1 LSQEVAKNKKV
12 ITGTVVSN
20 KMDKTVVVSVER
32 KFIHRTFKKVVK
44 RTKKFRCHD
53 EKNECSVG
61 DFISMR
67 EVRPL
72 SKTKR
77 WNLEK
82 VLKAAQQAV

>member
-1 LSQEVAKNKKV
+1 MSQEAAVKKV

-44 RTKKFRCHD
+44 RTRKFRCHD

-61 DFISMR
+61 DLISMR

-82 VLKAAQQAV
+82 VLKAAQTV

>member
-1 LSQEVAKNKKV
+1 MNQENTKIKKV

-20 KMDKTVVVSVER
+20 KMDKTVVVEVER

-61 DFISMR
+61 DFVSMR

-77 WNLEK
+77 WNLIQI
-82 VLKAAQQAV
+82 LKQGQSV

>member
-1 LSQEVAKNKKV
+1 LSQEVAVNKKV

-44 RTKKFRCHD
+44 RTKKFKCHD

-82 VLKAAQQAV
+82 VLKTAQAV

>member
-44 RTKKFRCHD
+44 RTRKFRCHD

-82 VLKAAQQAV
+82 VLKAAQAV

>member
-1 LSQEVAKNKKV
+1 LSQETVKVKKI
-12 ITGTVVSN
+12 ITGTVISD

-32 KFIHRTFKKVVK
+32 KFINRTFKKVVK

-82 VLKAAQQAV
+82 VLKAAQAV

>member
-1 LSQEVAKNKKV
+1 MSQEVAKNKKV

-77 WNLEK
+77 WNLER
-82 VLKAAQQAV
+82 VLKAAQAV

>member
-1 LSQEVAKNKKV
+1 LSQQATAVKKI

-82 VLKAAQQAV
+82 VLKATQAV

>member
-1 LSQEVAKNKKV
+1 LSQEVAKNKKM
-12 ITGTVVSN
+12 ITGTVVSS

-44 RTKKFRCHD
+44 RTKKFKCHD

-82 VLKAAQQAV
+82 VLKAAQAV

>member
-1 LSQEVAKNKKV
+1 MIQEAAVKKI

-20 KMDKTVVVSVER
+20 KMNKTVVVSVER

-44 RTKKFRCHD
+44 RTRKFRCHD

-72 SKTKR
+72 SKPKR

-82 VLKAAQQAV
+82 VLKAAQAV

>member
-1 LSQEVAKNKKV
+1 MSQEAAKNKKI

-20 KMDKTVVVSVER
+20 KMDKTVVVLVER

-53 EKNECSVG
+53 EKNQCSVG

-82 VLKAAQQAV
+82 VLKAAQAV

>member
-1 LSQEVAKNKKV
+1 MSQEKVKIKKV

-20 KMDKTVVVSVER
+20 KMDKTVVVEVER
-32 KFIHRTFKKVVK
+32 KFIHSTFKKVVK
-44 RTKKFRCHD
+44 RTRKFRCHD
-53 EKNECSVG
+53 EKNQCSIG

-77 WNLEK
+77 WNLIQ
-82 VLKAAQQAV
+82 VLKAAQSV

>member
-1 LSQEVAKNKKV
+1 MSQETVKVKKI

-32 KFIHRTFKKVVK
+32 KFIHPTFKKVVK

-72 SKTKR
+72 SKSKR

-82 VLKAAQQAV
+82 VLKAAQAV

>member
-1 LSQEVAKNKKV
+1 MSQEVAVNKKV

-44 RTKKFRCHD
+44 RTKKFKCHD

-82 VLKAAQQAV
+82 VLKAAQAV

>member
-1 LSQEVAKNKKV
+1 MSQEAAKVKRI

-20 KMDKTVVVSVER
+20 KMDKTVVVAVER
-32 KFIHRTFKKVVK
+32 KFIHPTFKKVVK

-61 DFISMR
+61 DFISMK

-77 WNLEK
+77 WNLEE
-82 VLKAAQQAV
+82 VLKTAPVV

>member
-1 LSQEVAKNKKV
+1 MSQEAAVKKV
-12 ITGTVVSN
+12 ITGTVVSD
-20 KMDKTVVVSVER
+20 KMDKTIVVSVER

-82 VLKAAQQAV
+82 VIKAAQTV

>member
-1 LSQEVAKNKKV
+1 MSQEVAINKKV

-44 RTKKFRCHD
+44 RTKKFKCHD

-72 SKTKR
+72 SKTKS

-82 VLKAAQQAV
+82 VLRAAQAV

>member
-1 LSQEVAKNKKV
+1 MSQEAVAVKKV

-20 KMDKTVVVSVER
+20 KMDKTVVVLVER
-32 KFIHRTFKKVVK
+32 KFIHPTFKKVVK
-44 RTKKFRCHD
+44 RSKKFRCHD

-82 VLKAAQQAV
+82 ILKTAQVV

>member
-1 LSQEVAKNKKV
+1 MSQETVKVKKI
-12 ITGTVVSN
+12 ITGTVISD

-32 KFIHRTFKKVVK
+32 KFIHPTFKKVVK

-53 EKNECSVG
+53 ENNECSVG

-72 SKTKR
+72 SKSKR

-82 VLKAAQQAV
+82 VLKAAQAV

>member
-1 LSQEVAKNKKV
+1 MSQEAAVKKV
-12 ITGTVVSN
+12 ITGTVVSD
-20 KMDKTVVVSVER
+20 KMDKTIVVSVER
-32 KFIHRTFKKVVK
+32 KFIHPTFKKVVK

-82 VLKAAQQAV
+82 VLKAAQTV

>member
-1 LSQEVAKNKKV
+1 MSQEAVKV
-12 ITGTVVSN
+12 KRIITGTVVSN

-32 KFIHRTFKKVVK
+32 KFTHPTFKKVVK
-44 RTKKFRCHD
+44 RTKKFKCHD

-82 VLKAAQQAV
+82 VLKAAQTV

>member
-1 LSQEVAKNKKV
+1 MSQEVDKIKK
-12 ITGTVVSN
+12 IIMGTVVSN

-44 RTKKFRCHD
+44 RTKKFKCHD

-61 DFISMR
+61 DIISMR

-82 VLKAAQQAV
+82 VLKATQAV

>member
-1 LSQEVAKNKKV
+1 
-12 ITGTVVSN
+12 
-20 KMDKTVVVSVER
+20 MDKTVVVSVER

-44 RTKKFRCHD
+44 RTKKFKCHD

-82 VLKAAQQAV
+82 VLKTAQAV

>member
-1 LSQEVAKNKKV
+1 LNQAVEANKKV

-44 RTKKFRCHD
+44 RTKKFKCHD

-77 WNLEK
+77 WNLDK
-82 VLKAAQQAV
+82 VLKAAQAV

>member
-1 LSQEVAKNKKV
+1 MSQEAAVKKI

-82 VLKAAQQAV
+82 VLKATQAV

>member
-1 LSQEVAKNKKV
+1 MSQESVANIKV
-12 ITGTVVSN
+12 ITGTVVSD
-20 KMDKTVVVSVER
+20 KMDKTVVVQVER
-32 KFIHRTFKKVVK
+32 KFIHQVFKKVVK
-44 RTKKFRCHD
+44 RTRKFKCHD

-77 WNLEK
+77 WNLVQ
-82 VLKAAQQAV
+82 VLKPAEKA

>member
-61 DFISMR
+61 DLISMR

-82 VLKAAQQAV
+82 VLKAAQAV

>member
-1 LSQEVAKNKKV
+1 MSQEKVKIKKV

-20 KMDKTVVVSVER
+20 KMDKTVVVEVER

-53 EKNECSVG
+53 EKNQCSIG

-77 WNLEK
+77 WNLIQ
-82 VLKAAQQAV
+82 VLKAAQSV

>member
-1 LSQEVAKNKKV
+1 
-12 ITGTVVSN
+12 
-20 KMDKTVVVSVER
+20 MDKTVVVSVER

-44 RTKKFRCHD
+44 RTKKFKCHD

-77 WNLEK
+77 WNLDK
-82 VLKAAQQAV
+82 VLKAAQAV

>member
-1 LSQEVAKNKKV
+1 MSQEAAKVKRV

-20 KMDKTVVVSVER
+20 KMDKTIVVSVER
-32 KFIHRTFKKVVK
+32 KFIHPTFKKVVK

-82 VLKAAQQAV
+82 VLKTAPVV

>member
-1 LSQEVAKNKKV
+1 MSQEAAKVKRI

-20 KMDKTVVVSVER
+20 KMDKTIVVSVER
-32 KFIHRTFKKVVK
+32 KFIHPTFKKVVK

-82 VLKAAQQAV
+82 VLKAAQAV

>member
-1 LSQEVAKNKKV
+1 LSQAVEANKKV

-44 RTKKFRCHD
+44 RTKKFKCHD

-77 WNLEK
+77 WNLDK
-82 VLKAAQQAV
+82 VLKAAQAV

>member
-1 LSQEVAKNKKV
+1 LSQEVAINKKV

-82 VLKAAQQAV
+82 VLRAAQAV

>member
-1 LSQEVAKNKKV
+1 LSQEAANKKV
-12 ITGTVVSN
+12 ITGTVVSD

-32 KFIHRTFKKVVK
+32 KFIHPTFKKVVK

-82 VLKAAQQAV
+82 VLKAAQAV